1 MVSFITIVFAFLLG
15 LLAWRLQL
23 IGKRQTEIAE
33 ETLLAFN
40 LAIDSIASLRSPIAW
55 SNEQEAVRKNAGFSV
70 DQQMGGESF
79 RITLLRFE
87 KQKEKFDSLR
97 ARPKSC

>member
-40 LAIDSIASLRSPIAW
+40 LLIIRDSHRPTCLVSQVVMID
-55 SNEQEAVRKNAGFSV
+55 
-70 DQQMGGESF
+70 
-79 RITLLRFE
+79 
-87 KQKEKFDSLR
+87 
-97 ARPKSC
+97 